1 MSKRIQYDLALLQD
15 LICVKKIDAKAGGFV
30 YFKNDKLRQYL
41 DDVKFTE
48 WAVPKRHFITFANFS
63 LDFMHKERKHRY
75 LFSHIPNNKW
85 GNCLV
90 DKLKKWI
97 HPDCYMRVRGQ
108 YRDHSKLD
116 EGESWKNFLDGQ
128 PINKSKCLR
137 LYFDRKVSK

>member
-1 MSKRIQYDLALLQD
+1 MSKGMQYDLALLRD
-15 LICVKKIDAKAGGFV
+15 FICVITVDANDGSFA
-30 YFKNDKLRQYL
+30 YAKNDKLRQYL

-48 WAVPKRHFITFANFS
+48 WTVPQGNFIPFAKFS
-63 LDFMHKERKHRY
+63 FDFMHKERKHRY

-108 YRDHSKLD
+108 YLDHSKLD
-116 EGESWKNFLDGQ
+116 EGESWKNFQDGQ
-128 PINKSKCLR
+128 PINKSKYLR
-137 LYFDRKVSK
+137 LYFHRR